1 MKLKKIILF
10 ISIFMIFSLNACD
23 KANENIEKKDKKE
36 TIVLGDPGWNS
47 VRIHNNIV
55 SYILKHGYGYETRI
69 YEAGSEELKIGLKNK
84 EVNILMEYWL
94 HDFKEY
100 NYQITNKYYETV
112 SVNYDD
118 NRQGIYVPKYVIEGD
133 VNRGIKPIAK
143 DLRRVD
149 ELINYKDK
157 FILEG
162 QDYPKIYGPVKG
174 WGFQEFLYNKFDGY
188 NISSNFEIVVSNS
201 GEELGNYAE
210 EAYVNGLPWVGYYWE
225 PTVLM
230 GKYEFIK
237 LEEDPYSEDI
247 FLSSGLCEMPQE
259 DVLVL
264 VDTEFRKKHKD
275 LYEFLSNYETTNE
288 INNELLAY
296 DDIHENKDDVVE
308 YFLEEYEFLWLNW
321 VSEDAYKKIKLNL
334 E

>member
-1 MKLKKIILF
+1 MKKIIIF
-10 ISIFMIFSLNACD
+10 ISIFIIMALNGCD
-23 KANENIEKKDKKE
+23 KEIVNNDNSKEIKKDV
-36 TIVLGDPGWNS
+36 IVLGDPGWNS

-55 SYILKHGYGYETRI
+55 SYILKHGYGYDSRI
-69 YEAGSEELKIGLKNK
+69 YEAGSNEIKRGLRDKKI
-84 EVNILMEYWL
+84 NILMEYWL

-100 NYQITNKYYETV
+100 NYQITNNYYETV

-133 VNRGIKPIAK
+133 LNRGIKPIAK
-143 DLRRVD
+143 DLKRVD
-149 ELINYKDK
+149 ELIKYKDK
-157 FILEG
+157 FVIEG
-162 QDYPKIYGPVKG
+162 QDYPKIYGPVES

-188 NISSNFEIVVSNS
+188 NISSNFEVVISKS
-201 GEELGNYAE
+201 GDDLASYAE
-210 EAYVNGLPWVGYYWE
+210 EAYTNGIPWVGYYWE

-237 LEEDPYSEDI
+237 LEEDPYNEEV
-247 FLSSGLCEMPQE
+247 FLSTGLCEMPQE

-264 VDTEFRKKHKD
+264 VDTDFKKKYKE
-275 LYEFLSNYETTNE
+275 LYEFLSNYETTNK

-296 DDIHENKDDVVE
+296 HDIHENKEEVVK
-308 YFLEEYEFLWLNW
+308 YFLEEYEFLWSNW
-321 VSEDAYKKIKLNL
+321 VSDIAYKKIKADL